1 VADGATTA
9 HRARARPSSVRPAAA
24 HRAAGPGKQR
34 QGAGC
39 YADAPRAGQAFGEV
53 KTSNAEL
60 TKRFGVDAAPAL
72 LALCNGDEGAAERYE
87 GQFKAAPIGAWLE
100 RFAGGRCDAGF
111 NVATG
116 HRNGLCIRACTC
128 MGECLR
134 SVRRCA
140 CLLDFKCQMCPQV
153 RRGGAPCS
161 AKK

>member
-34 QGAGC
+34 RCAGC
-39 YADAPRAGQAFGEV
+39 HAHAPRARQAFGEV

-100 RFAGGRCDAGF
+100 RFAGGRCAAGLG
-111 NVATG
+111 VATG
-116 HRNGLCIRACTC
+116 RRNGLCIRACTC
-128 MGECLR
+128 VGGMLTLR
-134 SVRRCA
+134 
-140 CLLDFKCQMCPQV
+140 
-153 RRGGAPCS
+153 APLRLP
-161 AKK
+161 ARL